1 MQIRNKK
8 LTCFLIV
15 MFITLIACS
24 IVAASDNATNSKTS
38 THTKE
43 VQVHK
48 TIQKTAKTQVKTTVQ
63 SVKSSKQSLNKT
75 IEETDDQNAVK
86 NKTENAKANI
96 KKVSNQTKAVK
107 TATTVITGNQITGQ
121 RSGDFELGAD
131 IDLGSGT
138 NKINITGTFTLDGKG
153 YSITRSGS
161 GPAITTKG
169 GVNGIT
175 IKNVVF
181 NDLTGTVAMLFNGCT
196 NVVLENCTFNNCPK
210 SEGIIHFV
218 TSDAVIKDCSFTGS
232 IYPLVYSNNYANV
245 SFCQVYY
252 NGEELDAGDFS
263 STRNSYVFTSSHASS
278 VLLYMD
284 TFNLKVG
291 ETANLNIYLAEQMSQ
306 SGYGP
311 FTYLNG
317 PVSYE
322 IFNSNGDSL
331 QDGAGS
337 TDGNTGY
344 PFTYTFDK
352 KGLYTIP
359 YSFAGTSTYKAIDG
373 TKIIRVEEGSIL
385 TPQVVS
391 IQNDQATVRVNLT
404 NSTETPIAG
413 APITITYNGNTYTGT
428 TGDDGIVEIVV
439 QGLTQGQVNQV
450 TVEYAGD
457 DSTFIQGS
465 TYDLPI
471 DLSIKNTHVETT
483 QTLSGFTGSQVSIT
497 ATVKDD
503 YGDPVTTGSVV
514 FKIGDNVLDTIE
526 VTNGVA
532 EYTYTIDTNDVVTIT
547 SLYTDSS
554 AEFEQS
560 SNTTTVNRL
569 TIPTNLTIT
578 NIPSDIKVKEEFSF
592 KAKLTNRTGDN
603 VEGQSVTVYVNGN
616 AVKTG
621 TTDANGELSVSYTP
635 ANNNAISIYAVYT
648 TDNIYLSN
656 TTDTVTIPSSSIS
669 LIDPVFNL
677 DTTRNASIGVEYVVH
692 VNLTD
697 GDELVDASGV
707 TVSVDGNLASTEHH
721 EYDPDTKIITITF
734 TPTEVTTYHF
744 TLNYPGQTGVYN
756 SAQKSFTVGVNKIPT
771 VTRVDY
777 AELDE
782 QCIRLKVYFTDED
795 GNLIH
800 EGSFHLNMN
809 NSEEERQDYD
819 LSNLNDPSY
828 KWAISEDAN
837 GHYIIELDTKFYKD
851 NGIPY
856 AYVTYD
862 GSDNYE
868 KSTGYKGNMSVL
880 YYMNINLGLFEDVAH
895 TNMKNIFYVNESV
908 YLFGDLLN
916 DLGYKQNGRI
926 NIVIYNDKYPDPIHN
941 ISTASSNVDGFEYT
955 FKNPTAG
962 QYTVTV
968 YYNGSGAYYPGSTTR
983 TFTLLKHESS
993 TVARVIN
1000 NTVGNVTLGVK
1011 VSNLINQPIRKGNL
1025 TVEVNGIPKVVEFN
1039 LPDEEDEVIVSLNDI
1054 GLGIITTS
1062 EVPIAITYQGDLIYS
1077 ASDAYDQATIGEGL
1091 TPELLTSITAEK
1103 GITNITVTVN
1113 PETVVI
1119 GNRFDVYG
1127 YIKDLDGTPVVTD
1140 NVNITIINPDGTIK
1154 SSQNVSSITNGLF
1167 TKNFLAAPGEYE
1179 AGEYTV
1185 SVSYYDDNHNIVNV
1199 EQTFTVRKETANV
1212 VATLENATVGNIT
1225 VRVKVTDE
1233 KGDPITEGKVNIT
1246 DSEGNILYK
1255 DAIVNENGE
1264 ALLVI
1269 DSINSNANN
1278 YNFVVNYNG
1287 TDKYAPA
1294 STTDGITNVELTTRK
1309 LTILAALENETY
1321 GNTSVKVV
1329 LKDSATG
1336 QSLPD
1341 RDFTILLNGVQIGTG
1356 RTGSDGTTVVE
1367 ADIPI
1372 GNQAITISYVDDEE
1386 YASTTKGF
1394 LVQVKQR
1401 ESKINATLV
1410 NNTAGNVTVRVNATD
1425 ATTGNPITSG
1435 TIVVTDNGEEVA
1447 RYSYENIANGIV
1459 DVTTNITDSGDH
1471 VLVATLLESTIY
1483 TESTYT
1489 DESLAN
1495 VVVDKRNATVSF
1507 VPVNSTIGNT
1517 TVQVTVTDQ
1526 DGTTPVVGGTV
1537 NVYSDENR
1545 QNLIGT
1551 TTTDENGVAV
1561 IDIEAAVGTTKVYVE
1576 YAGNTTY
1583 NANVTEQDIS
1593 LVKRESKVNASLVN
1607 TTAGNVTV
1615 RVNVTDATTGQPITE
1630 GTIVVK
1636 DKNGNVVAT
1645 VPITENPGYIDV
1657 LTSLT
1662 ASGDN
1667 KLTVEYEGT
1676 DVYADATFLDED
1688 NTLTF
1693 TIAKRNAS
1701 VAYEVTNATF
1711 NDTVIKVTIVD
1722 EDGVTP
1728 IVNGEVKVFING
1740 VETPVGT
1747 NATDVNGV
1755 TYIKLE
1761 NLPVDTTNIV
1771 VNYTGNTTYNENV
1784 TTQAINILPRE
1795 VNVNA
1800 SVINKTAGNVTVK
1813 VNITDA
1819 STGLPVHSG
1828 IVNITDIAGNVVSID
1843 LATAVFEEDGTV
1855 LIYDTQVDEIGRN
1868 KLTVTYDGAP
1878 YYEDDYY
1885 NIAAF
1890 DIEAKESK
1898 LTAEVPIPVKGNTT
1912 VNVTLTDPV
1921 TGEKLNGKI
1930 YVSVNGG
1937 DAVAVNVVDGIAGLP
1952 VDMNVGT
1959 NTVNVTFKGDEKY
1972 NATSIE
1978 FDVLIS
1984 AREAVITAEFTNET
1998 QGNVT
2003 LKITAKDDETGEAI
2017 TGKVNVTLPNG
2028 DNVTVD
2034 VIDGEASVVLD
2045 IPMNGENPQEISITY
2060 LSDDTY
2066 PEKDCGTQQVTVQK
2080 RESSVTAEPATTVA
2094 GNTSVRV
2101 TVTDPVTGQPITSG
2115 TIVITDNGVEV
2126 ARVDFNEETGI
2137 VDVLTNIATSGTH
2150 ELNVTFLGNVNYT
2163 SSNYT
2168 DDTLSS
2174 ISIANRTAIMDISTV
2189 NSTVGNTTIEV
2200 TLLDSVTKNALVD
2213 GVIEVYDGTTLVGT
2227 GTIGENGKTNIT
2239 LTIPVDTTSVTVKY
2253 VGNESNYDPLEKAY
2267 DLSLEQRESKIN
2279 ATLVNSTAGNVTVR
2293 VNATDA
2299 TTKEPITSGTIVI
2312 TDNGVE
2318 VARVSYED
2326 VANGIVDV
2334 TTSITDSGNH
2344 NLVVTLLESANYK
2357 ESTYTDES
2365 LANVVVDKRN
2375 ATVSYQ
2381 PVNST
2386 VGNTSIQ
2393 VTLTD
2398 QDGTT
2403 PIVDGIINV
2412 YIEGD
2417 TENIVGTATTN
2428 SEGVAVINLDVP
2440 ITTENIVV
2448 KYVGNSTY
2456 NENVTTQTLSMKQ
2469 RESSIAAGATPVVAG
2484 NTSVVV
2490 TLIDA
2495 TTGNPITSG
2504 TIVIYDNEVEVA
2516 NVDFNEATGIVSV
2529 PTSINASGNHNLKV
2543 VFKGNVNYTEN
2554 TYTDAD
2560 LSNTLIS
2567 NRTAVMDIVTLNDT
2581 VGNTTIEVTLTDSV
2595 TGETLP
2601 EGGEIEVYGGT
2612 TRIGTG
2618 TIDANGK
2625 TTITFDVPINTDQVT
2640 VKYLGNETSYDPLE
2654 ETYALTL
2661 KQRESNVTAEVINA
2675 TAGNITVKVNVTDL
2689 TTGEGLTNGIVN
2701 ITLNG
2706 VVVGTANL
2714 STDLLA
2720 DGTVEIHTNIQNTGN
2735 YVLVAKYLG
2744 DENHTAASYNIEAF
2758 DATSK
2763 GSSIIADIT
2772 NTTKG
2777 NTTLD
2782 VTFTDPV
2789 TGDLLNGTV
2798 YVSVNGAQ
2806 PGIPVVIENGKP
2818 KDETLLDLP
2827 LGDSHIV
2834 VSFDGDK
2841 KYDATSFE
2849 FDVTVD
2855 PRDITVTADFTNK
2868 TQGNIT
2874 VEVHVTDD
2882 TTGEG
2887 ITGTVNVTLPN
2898 GTNVTV
2904 DVVDGVGSA
2913 VLDIPITDSGKTIT
2927 VTYPEDGV
2935 NKETTITTE
2944 TLTIEKRNSTVQA
2957 EVTSTVANKTEV
2969 TVTVTDSVTGKPVTS
2984 GYVNVT
2990 LDGNVIGRMEVG
3002 PDGTVV
3008 VPVDLSKK
3016 GTYSLVANFEGNEN
3030 FTNSSKDLGNIVI
3043 EGSASEFITEVVNAT
3058 QGNVTIKV
3066 NLTDPVTGEEIP
3078 ITAVNVTL
3086 PGSSEPVEVPIVDGK
3101 ITVPLDVGDNEIT
3114 ISYPGDNTYNETS
3127 TTLNFNVAQ
3136 RESNVTAEVINAT
3149 AGNITVKVN
3158 VTDLTTGEGL
3168 TNGIVNITLNGV
3180 VVGTANL
3187 STDLLADGTVEIHTN
3202 IQNTGNYILVAKY
3215 SGDENH
3221 TVASYNIE
3229 AFDATPK
3236 GSNITAKIT
3245 NTTKGN
3251 TTLDVTFTDPV
3262 TGDLLNGTVY
3272 VSVNGAQPGIP
3283 VVIENGKPKDET
3295 LLDLP
3300 LGDSHI
3306 VVSFDGDKKYDATS
3320 FEFDVTVDPRD
3331 ITVTADFT
3339 NKTQG
3344 NITVEVHVTDDTT
3357 GEGIT
3362 GTVNV
3367 TLPNGTNV
3375 TVDVVDG
3382 VGSAVLDIPITD
3394 SGKTITVTYP
3404 EDGVNKETT
3413 ITTETLTIEKR
3424 NSTVQAEVTS
3434 TVANKTEVTVTVT
3447 DSVTG
3452 KPVTS
3457 GYVNVTLDGNVIGRM
3472 EVGPDGTV
3480 VVPVDLPE
3488 KGTYSLVANFE
3499 GNENFTDSS
3508 KDLDNVVIEGSASEF
3523 ITEVLNTTQG
3533 NVTIK
3538 VNLTDPVTGEEI
3550 PVSSVNVTLP
3560 NGEKQEFPVEDGK
3573 ITVPLDVGDNEI
3585 TISYPGDNTYNET
3598 STTLNFNVA
3607 QRESNVTAEVINT
3620 TAGNITVKVNV
3631 TDLTTGEGLTNGIVN
3646 ITLNGEVVGTA
3657 DLSTDLLADGTVE
3670 IHTNIQNTGNY
3681 ILVAKYS
3688 GDENHTVASY
3698 NIEAFDATPKGSNI
3712 TAKITNTTKGNTTLD
3727 VTFTDPVT
3735 GDLLNG
3741 TVYVSVNGAQPGIP
3755 VVIENGKPKDE
3766 TLLDLPL
3773 GDSHIVVSFDGD
3785 KKYDATSF
3793 EFDVTVD
3800 PRDIT
3805 VTADFT
3811 NKTQGNITVEVHV
3824 TDDTTGEGITGTVNV
3839 TLPNGTNVTVD
3850 VVDGVGSAVLDIPI
3864 TDSGKTITVTYPE
3877 DGVNKETT
3885 ITTETLTIEKRESN
3899 VTAEVTTKVADKAEV
3914 TVTVTDPVTGKPV
3927 TSGYVNV
3934 TLDGNDIGRM
3944 EVGPDG
3950 TVVVPVDLPEKG
3962 TYNLVVNYEGN
3973 ENFTSSSTQ
3982 LDDVEIEGSASEFI
3996 IEVAN
4001 ATQGNVTIKVNLTD
4015 PVTSEEISVSS
4026 VNVTLPNGE
4035 TQEFP
4040 VEDGKIVVPLDV
4052 GDNEINISY
4061 PGDKTYNATSIPVS
4075 IKVTERQ
4082 SQVDAEVTN
4091 TTAGNVTV
4099 KVNVTDPVTKQPVT
4113 EGYVNITVDGVV
4125 VGRAPI
4131 ESDGTATI
4139 VTDITKIGRYTI
4151 VANFEGNE
4159 NYSSNYKTV
4168 DTIDVARRDITVT
4181 ANIPDTTQGDTVV
4194 NITAVDS
4201 VTKEPINGPV
4211 VITLPNGVQVTQE
4224 LVDGKAQIPVNIPV
4238 GDNTIKITYPG
4249 DDMFNKTEISIPV
4262 NVKPRESEIKVTV
4275 KNSTQGNT
4283 TVEVTLSDTETG
4295 LPIDGDV
4302 IVTLPDGT
4310 NVTAKAV
4317 NGKVIVPVDI
4327 PVPGGDVTISYPSD
4341 GVHKAGKITIPVKV
4355 EPRKSTI
4362 KTTISNSTAG
4372 NTTVSVVVTDSVT
4385 GKPVTSGYVN
4395 VTVNGKAAGRA
4406 KVNPDGTA
4414 TIVTNIANSGKYDIV
4429 TTYEGNANYTT
4440 AKKTDSKVKVATR
4453 SADVGVSF
4461 NNVTV
4466 GKTTMTVTLK
4476 DSVTGKAVSGK
4487 VDVKLA
4493 DGKVVTVNVD
4503 KSGKATVPVNIP
4515 AGSGKVTATFA
4526 GNSAYSSNKATG
4538 TYKVDK
4544 VAVNV
4549 AVNPI
4554 KAYVGEKV
4562 KLVAKVTDA
4571 SGKKVDGGNL
4581 VFKINGKTL
4590 RKDGKLDSK
4599 AQPLKVNVK
4608 NGVATLTVTVTKDFT
4623 GAKYIV
4629 ASYSG
4634 TYKYAE
4640 GSSDNKVADIKLRT
4654 AKTKVTINKALFKQK
4669 EVVKIVTK
4677 VTDSTGKSQGKKLV
4691 NEGYVILKIND
4702 QTIKDSKNKA
4712 IKFKV
4717 VNNKATYSFKIP
4729 KGTSGVFANK
4739 LTKDYVV
4746 TASYIN
4752 KNYVDR
4758 IRNASSYR
4766 VQRSDISINF
4776 QKVAVKNKRLSVKGV
4791 IVDKQGNRVYG
4802 VNKVCVKIN
4811 GHTYTKKGKTVFFKV
4826 KEGKIDISKVKYSGK
4841 INTITIVTGDRQAY
4855 QAAIATTNKIETL

>member
-1 MQIRNKK
+1 MHIRNKK
-8 LTCFLIV
+8 FTCFLIV

-322 IFNSNGDSL
+322 IFNSNGDSR

-554 AEFEQS
+554 AEFAES

-880 YYMNINLGLFEDVAH
+880 YYMNINLGLFEDAAH

-1119 GNRFDVYG
+1119 DNRFDVYG

-1167 TKNFLAAPGEYE
+1167 TQNFLAAPGEYE

-1185 SVSYYDDNHNIVNV
+1185 SVSYYDDNHNLVNV

-1447 RYSYENIANGIV
+1447 RYSYEDIANGIV

-1551 TTTDENGVAV
+1551 ATTDENGVAV

-1676 DVYADATFLDED
+1676 DVYADVTFLDED

-2213 GVIEVYDGTTLVGT
+2213 GVIEVYSGTTLVGT

-2490 TLIDA
+2490 TLVDA
-2495 TTGNPITSG
+2495 TTGDPITSG
-2504 TIVIYDNEVEVA
+2504 TIVIYDNDVEVA

-2601 EGGEIEVYGGT
+2601 EGGEIEVYDGT

-2789 TGDLLNGTV
+2789 TGELLNGTV

-2827 LGDSHIV
+2827 VGENHITV
-2834 VSFDGDK
+2834 TFDGDK

-2849 FDVTVD
+2849 FDVIVE
-2855 PRDITVTADFTNK
+2855 PRDITVTADFTNE

-2874 VEVHVTDD
+2874 IEVHVTDN

-3008 VPVDLSKK
+3008 VPVDLSEK

-3030 FTNSSKDLGNIVI
+3030 FTDSSKDLDNVVI
-3043 EGSASEFITEVVNAT
+3043 EGSASEFITEVLNTT

-3078 ITAVNVTL
+3078 VSSVNVTL
-3086 PGSSEPVEVPIVDGK
+3086 PNGEKQKFPVEDGK

-3180 VVGTANL
+3180 
-3187 STDLLADGTVEIHTN
+3187 
-3202 IQNTGNYILVAKY
+3202 
-3215 SGDENH
+3215 
-3221 TVASYNIE
+3221 
-3229 AFDATPK
+3229 
-3236 GSNITAKIT
+3236 
-3245 NTTKGN
+3245 
-3251 TTLDVTFTDPV
+3251 
-3262 TGDLLNGTVY
+3262 
-3272 VSVNGAQPGIP
+3272 
-3283 VVIENGKPKDET
+3283 
-3295 LLDLP
+3295 
-3300 LGDSHI
+3300 
-3306 VVSFDGDKKYDATS
+3306 
-3320 FEFDVTVDPRD
+3320 
-3331 ITVTADFT
+3331 
-3339 NKTQG
+3339 
-3344 NITVEVHVTDDTT
+3344 
-3357 GEGIT
+3357 
-3362 GTVNV
+3362 
-3367 TLPNGTNV
+3367 
-3375 TVDVVDG
+3375 
-3382 VGSAVLDIPITD
+3382 
-3394 SGKTITVTYP
+3394 
-3404 EDGVNKETT
+3404 
-3413 ITTETLTIEKR
+3413 
-3424 NSTVQAEVTS
+3424 
-3434 TVANKTEVTVTVT
+3434 
-3447 DSVTG
+3447 
-3452 KPVTS
+3452 
-3457 GYVNVTLDGNVIGRM
+3457 
-3472 EVGPDGTV
+3472 
-3480 VVPVDLPE
+3480 
-3488 KGTYSLVANFE
+3488 
-3499 GNENFTDSS
+3499 
-3508 KDLDNVVIEGSASEF
+3508 
-3523 ITEVLNTTQG
+3523 
-3533 NVTIK
+3533 
-3538 VNLTDPVTGEEI
+3538 
-3550 PVSSVNVTLP
+3550 
-3560 NGEKQEFPVEDGK
+3560 
-3573 ITVPLDVGDNEI
+3573 
-3585 TISYPGDNTYNET
+3585 
-3598 STTLNFNVA
+3598 
-3607 QRESNVTAEVINT
+3607 
-3620 TAGNITVKVNV
+3620 
-3631 TDLTTGEGLTNGIVN
+3631 
-3646 ITLNGEVVGTA
+3646 VVGTA

-3741 TVYVSVNGAQPGIP
+3741 TVYVSVNGAQPGVP

-3766 TLLDLPL
+3766 TLLDLPV

-4015 PVTSEEISVSS
+4015 PVTGEEISVSS

-4052 GDNEINISY
+4052 GDNEITISY
-4061 PGDKTYNATSIPVS
+4061 PGDKTYNAISIPVS

-4181 ANIPDTTQGDTVV
+4181 ANIPNTTQGDTVV

-4317 NGKVIVPVDI
+4317 NGKVILPVDI

>member
-1 MQIRNKK
+1 M
-8 LTCFLIV
+8 
-15 MFITLIACS
+15 
-24 IVAASDNATNSKTS
+24 
-38 THTKE
+38 
-43 VQVHK
+43 
-48 TIQKTAKTQVKTTVQ
+48 
-63 SVKSSKQSLNKT
+63 
-75 IEETDDQNAVK
+75 
-86 NKTENAKANI
+86 
-96 KKVSNQTKAVK
+96 
-107 TATTVITGNQITGQ
+107 
-121 RSGDFELGAD
+121 
-131 IDLGSGT
+131 
-138 NKINITGTFTLDGKG
+138 
-153 YSITRSGS
+153 
-161 GPAITTKG
+161 
-169 GVNGIT
+169 
-175 IKNVVF
+175 
-181 NDLTGTVAMLFNGCT
+181 
-196 NVVLENCTFNNCPK
+196 
-210 SEGIIHFV
+210 
-218 TSDAVIKDCSFTGS
+218 
-232 IYPLVYSNNYANV
+232 
-245 SFCQVYY
+245 
-252 NGEELDAGDFS
+252 
-263 STRNSYVFTSSHASS
+263 
-278 VLLYMD
+278 
-284 TFNLKVG
+284 
-291 ETANLNIYLAEQMSQ
+291 
-306 SGYGP
+306 
-311 FTYLNG
+311 
-317 PVSYE
+317 
-322 IFNSNGDSL
+322 
-331 QDGAGS
+331 
-337 TDGNTGY
+337 
-344 PFTYTFDK
+344 
-352 KGLYTIP
+352 
-359 YSFAGTSTYKAIDG
+359 
-373 TKIIRVEEGSIL
+373 
-385 TPQVVS
+385 
-391 IQNDQATVRVNLT
+391 
-404 NSTETPIAG
+404 
-413 APITITYNGNTYTGT
+413 
-428 TGDDGIVEIVV
+428 
-439 QGLTQGQVNQV
+439 
-450 TVEYAGD
+450 
-457 DSTFIQGS
+457 
-465 TYDLPI
+465 
-471 DLSIKNTHVETT
+471 
-483 QTLSGFTGSQVSIT
+483 
-497 ATVKDD
+497 
-503 YGDPVTTGSVV
+503 
-514 FKIGDNVLDTIE
+514 
-526 VTNGVA
+526 
-532 EYTYTIDTNDVVTIT
+532 
-547 SLYTDSS
+547 
-554 AEFEQS
+554 
-560 SNTTTVNRL
+560 
-569 TIPTNLTIT
+569 
-578 NIPSDIKVKEEFSF
+578 
-592 KAKLTNRTGDN
+592 
-603 VEGQSVTVYVNGN
+603 
-616 AVKTG
+616 
-621 TTDANGELSVSYTP
+621 
-635 ANNNAISIYAVYT
+635 
-648 TDNIYLSN
+648 
-656 TTDTVTIPSSSIS
+656 
-669 LIDPVFNL
+669 
-677 DTTRNASIGVEYVVH
+677 
-692 VNLTD
+692 
-697 GDELVDASGV
+697 
-707 TVSVDGNLASTEHH
+707 
-721 EYDPDTKIITITF
+721 
-734 TPTEVTTYHF
+734 
-744 TLNYPGQTGVYN
+744 
-756 SAQKSFTVGVNKIPT
+756 
-771 VTRVDY
+771 
-777 AELDE
+777 
-782 QCIRLKVYFTDED
+782 
-795 GNLIH
+795 
-800 EGSFHLNMN
+800 
-809 NSEEERQDYD
+809 
-819 LSNLNDPSY
+819 
-828 KWAISEDAN
+828 
-837 GHYIIELDTKFYKD
+837 
-851 NGIPY
+851 
-856 AYVTYD
+856 
-862 GSDNYE
+862 
-868 KSTGYKGNMSVL
+868 
-880 YYMNINLGLFEDVAH
+880 
-895 TNMKNIFYVNESV
+895 
-908 YLFGDLLN
+908 
-916 DLGYKQNGRI
+916 
-926 NIVIYNDKYPDPIHN
+926 
-941 ISTASSNVDGFEYT
+941 
-955 FKNPTAG
+955 
-962 QYTVTV
+962 
-968 YYNGSGAYYPGSTTR
+968 
-983 TFTLLKHESS
+983 
-993 TVARVIN
+993 
-1000 NTVGNVTLGVK
+1000 
-1011 VSNLINQPIRKGNL
+1011 
-1025 TVEVNGIPKVVEFN
+1025 
-1039 LPDEEDEVIVSLNDI
+1039 
-1054 GLGIITTS
+1054 
-1062 EVPIAITYQGDLIYS
+1062 
-1077 ASDAYDQATIGEGL
+1077 
-1091 TPELLTSITAEK
+1091 
-1103 GITNITVTVN
+1103 
-1113 PETVVI
+1113 
-1119 GNRFDVYG
+1119 
-1127 YIKDLDGTPVVTD
+1127 
-1140 NVNITIINPDGTIK
+1140 
-1154 SSQNVSSITNGLF
+1154 
-1167 TKNFLAAPGEYE
+1167 
-1179 AGEYTV
+1179 
-1185 SVSYYDDNHNIVNV
+1185 
-1199 EQTFTVRKETANV
+1199 
-1212 VATLENATVGNIT
+1212 
-1225 VRVKVTDE
+1225 
-1233 KGDPITEGKVNIT
+1233 
-1246 DSEGNILYK
+1246 
-1255 DAIVNENGE
+1255 
-1264 ALLVI
+1264 
-1269 DSINSNANN
+1269 
-1278 YNFVVNYNG
+1278 
-1287 TDKYAPA
+1287 
-1294 STTDGITNVELTTRK
+1294 
-1309 LTILAALENETY
+1309 
-1321 GNTSVKVV
+1321 
-1329 LKDSATG
+1329 
-1336 QSLPD
+1336 
-1341 RDFTILLNGVQIGTG
+1341 
-1356 RTGSDGTTVVE
+1356 
-1367 ADIPI
+1367 
-1372 GNQAITISYVDDEE
+1372 
-1386 YASTTKGF
+1386 
-1394 LVQVKQR
+1394 
-1401 ESKINATLV
+1401 
-1410 NNTAGNVTVRVNATD
+1410 
-1425 ATTGNPITSG
+1425 
-1435 TIVVTDNGEEVA
+1435 
-1447 RYSYENIANGIV
+1447 
-1459 DVTTNITDSGDH
+1459 
-1471 VLVATLLESTIY
+1471 
-1483 TESTYT
+1483 
-1489 DESLAN
+1489 
-1495 VVVDKRNATVSF
+1495 
-1507 VPVNSTIGNT
+1507 
-1517 TVQVTVTDQ
+1517 
-1526 DGTTPVVGGTV
+1526 
-1537 NVYSDENR
+1537 
-1545 QNLIGT
+1545 
-1551 TTTDENGVAV
+1551 
-1561 IDIEAAVGTTKVYVE
+1561 
-1576 YAGNTTY
+1576 
-1583 NANVTEQDIS
+1583 
-1593 LVKRESKVNASLVN
+1593 
-1607 TTAGNVTV
+1607 
-1615 RVNVTDATTGQPITE
+1615 
-1630 GTIVVK
+1630 
-1636 DKNGNVVAT
+1636 
-1645 VPITENPGYIDV
+1645 
-1657 LTSLT
+1657 
-1662 ASGDN
+1662 
-1667 KLTVEYEGT
+1667 
-1676 DVYADATFLDED
+1676 
-1688 NTLTF
+1688 
-1693 TIAKRNAS
+1693 
-1701 VAYEVTNATF
+1701 
-1711 NDTVIKVTIVD
+1711 
-1722 EDGVTP
+1722 
-1728 IVNGEVKVFING
+1728 
-1740 VETPVGT
+1740 
-1747 NATDVNGV
+1747 
-1755 TYIKLE
+1755 
-1761 NLPVDTTNIV
+1761 
-1771 VNYTGNTTYNENV
+1771 
-1784 TTQAINILPRE
+1784 
-1795 VNVNA
+1795 
-1800 SVINKTAGNVTVK
+1800 INKTAGNVTVK

-2003 LKITAKDDETGEAI
+2003 LKITAKDDETGESI

-2213 GVIEVYDGTTLVGT
+2213 GVIEVYSGTTLVGT

-2440 ITTENIVV
+2440 ITTENLVV

-2490 TLIDA
+2490 TLVDA
-2495 TTGNPITSG
+2495 TTGDPITSG
-2504 TIVIYDNEVEVA
+2504 TIVIYDNDVEVA

-2543 VFKGNVNYTEN
+2543 VFNGNVNYTEN

-2601 EGGEIEVYGGT
+2601 EGGEIEVYDGT

-2720 DGTVEIHTNIQNTGN
+2720 DGTVEIHTNIQNTCN

-2789 TGDLLNGTV
+2789 TGELLNGTV

-2827 LGDSHIV
+2827 VGENHITV
-2834 VSFDGDK
+2834 TFDGDK

-2849 FDVTVD
+2849 FDVIVE
-2855 PRDITVTADFTNK
+2855 PRDITVTADFTNE

-2874 VEVHVTDD
+2874 IEVHVTDN

-2913 VLDIPITDSGKTIT
+2913 VLDIPITYSGKTIT

-3008 VPVDLSKK
+3008 VPVDLSEK

-3030 FTNSSKDLGNIVI
+3030 FTDSSKDLDNVVI
-3043 EGSASEFITEVVNAT
+3043 EGSASEFITEVLNTT

-3078 ITAVNVTL
+3078 VSSVNVTL
-3086 PGSSEPVEVPIVDGK
+3086 PNGEKQKFPVEDGK

-3136 RESNVTAEVINAT
+3136 RESNVTAEVINTT

-3272 VSVNGAQPGIP
+3272 VSVNGAQPGVP

-3300 LGDSHI
+3300 VGDSHI

-3382 VGSAVLDIPITD
+3382 VGSAVLDIPIT
-3394 SGKTITVTYP
+3394 Y
-3404 EDGVNKETT
+3404 
-3413 ITTETLTIEKR
+3413 
-3424 NSTVQAEVTS
+3424 
-3434 TVANKTEVTVTVT
+3434 
-3447 DSVTG
+3447 
-3452 KPVTS
+3452 
-3457 GYVNVTLDGNVIGRM
+3457 
-3472 EVGPDGTV
+3472 
-3480 VVPVDLPE
+3480 
-3488 KGTYSLVANFE
+3488 
-3499 GNENFTDSS
+3499 
-3508 KDLDNVVIEGSASEF
+3508 
-3523 ITEVLNTTQG
+3523 
-3533 NVTIK
+3533 
-3538 VNLTDPVTGEEI
+3538 
-3550 PVSSVNVTLP
+3550 
-3560 NGEKQEFPVEDGK
+3560 
-3573 ITVPLDVGDNEI
+3573 
-3585 TISYPGDNTYNET
+3585 
-3598 STTLNFNVA
+3598 
-3607 QRESNVTAEVINT
+3607 
-3620 TAGNITVKVNV
+3620 
-3631 TDLTTGEGLTNGIVN
+3631 
-3646 ITLNGEVVGTA
+3646 
-3657 DLSTDLLADGTVE
+3657 
-3670 IHTNIQNTGNY
+3670 
-3681 ILVAKYS
+3681 
-3688 GDENHTVASY
+3688 
-3698 NIEAFDATPKGSNI
+3698 
-3712 TAKITNTTKGNTTLD
+3712 
-3727 VTFTDPVT
+3727 
-3735 GDLLNG
+3735 
-3741 TVYVSVNGAQPGIP
+3741 
-3755 VVIENGKPKDE
+3755 
-3766 TLLDLPL
+3766 
-3773 GDSHIVVSFDGD
+3773 
-3785 KKYDATSF
+3785 
-3793 EFDVTVD
+3793 
-3800 PRDIT
+3800 
-3805 VTADFT
+3805 
-3811 NKTQGNITVEVHV
+3811 
-3824 TDDTTGEGITGTVNV
+3824 
-3839 TLPNGTNVTVD
+3839 
-3850 VVDGVGSAVLDIPI
+3850 
-3864 TDSGKTITVTYPE
+3864 SGKTITVTYPE

-4015 PVTSEEISVSS
+4015 PVTGEEISVSS

-4052 GDNEINISY
+4052 GDNEITISY
-4061 PGDKTYNATSIPVS
+4061 PGDKTYNAISIPVS

-4181 ANIPDTTQGDTVV
+4181 ANIPNTTQGDTVV

-4317 NGKVIVPVDI
+4317 NGKVILPVDI

-4461 NNVTV
+4461 NNVAV

-4503 KSGKATVPVNIP
+4503 NSGKATVPVNIP